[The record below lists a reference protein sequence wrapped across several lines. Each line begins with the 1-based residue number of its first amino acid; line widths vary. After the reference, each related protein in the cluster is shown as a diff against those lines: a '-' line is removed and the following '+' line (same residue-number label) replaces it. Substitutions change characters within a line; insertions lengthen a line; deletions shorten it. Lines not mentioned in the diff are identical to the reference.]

1 MDEVLETLVDLDI
14 VLTRKRTCT
23 ITFDRVKS
31 K

>member
-14 VLTRKRTCT
+14 VLARKRTCT